1 MPFLEERVYDIGD
14 SKKRRMNLMQML
26 IALIGVCA
34 AAMLLWYVYILMK
47 GDDQA

>member
-1 MPFLEERVYDIGD
+1 
-14 SKKRRMNLMQML
+14 MQML

-34 AAMLLWYVYILMK
+34 AAMLLWYVYILLK

>member
-1 MPFLEERVYDIGD
+1 
-14 SKKRRMNLMQML
+14 MQML
-26 IALIGVCA
+26 IALTGVCA

>member
-1 MPFLEERVYDIGD
+1 
-14 SKKRRMNLMQML
+14 MQIL
-26 IALIGVCA
+26 IALIGVCV

>member
-1 MPFLEERVYDIGD
+1 
-14 SKKRRMNLMQML
+14 MQML

-34 AAMLLWYVYILMK
+34 AAMMLWYVYILMK

>member
-1 MPFLEERVYDIGD
+1 
-14 SKKRRMNLMQML
+14 MQIL

-47 GDDQA
+47 GDDQE

>member
-1 MPFLEERVYDIGD
+1 
-14 SKKRRMNLMQML
+14 MQIL

-34 AAMLLWYVYILMK
+34 AAMLLWFVYILIK

>member
-1 MPFLEERVYDIGD
+1 
-14 SKKRRMNLMQML
+14 MQML

-34 AAMLLWYVYILMK
+34 AAMPLWYVYILMK

>member
-1 MPFLEERVYDIGD
+1 
-14 SKKRRMNLMQML
+14 MQML

-47 GDDQA
+47 GDDPA

>member
-1 MPFLEERVYDIGD
+1 MPFLEERFYDIGD
-14 SKKRRMNLMQML
+14 SKKRRMNLMKIL

>member
-1 MPFLEERVYDIGD
+1 
-14 SKKRRMNLMQML
+14 MQML

-47 GDDQA
+47 GDDQP